1 MYLLLQESDP
11 DLKITQEKLVTKL
24 LTDNQE
30 LLQDMVADDG
40 KSTVIGYT
48 K

>member
-1 MYLLLQESDP
+1 MHLLLQESDP
-11 DLKITQEKLVTKL
+11 DLKINQEKLVTKL

-40 KSTVIGYT
+40 KSAVTAHE